1 MRRLET
7 IAWREFVLFFQNG
20 GELEFQIS
28 RAEFGKDDGN
38 EFWNECPEDY
48 TPFSPGSPIVDPSLI
63 ILFADLFANILLKT
77 VLKGGRVYV
86 RKMLPE
92 SYGIRLVIPRQ

>member
-7 IAWREFVLFFQNG
+7 IDLQEFVLFFRNG

-28 RAEFGKDDGN
+28 RAEFGEDVGN
-38 EFWNECPEDY
+38 ELWNNCSANY
-48 TPFSPGSPIVDPSLI
+48 TQLDVNRMGIPKQIAADCTRVNG
-63 ILFADLFANILLKT
+63 ILFRTDQS
-77 VLKGGRVYV
+77 GGQVHIK
-86 RKMLPE
+86 KMLPE